1 MKKIIIAGISIILV
15 VAISI
20 TAFAVSGYLTTTRM
34 EETLAQIEGIGKEFL
49 KSTAKPS
56 AAEKVFSEALDND
69 DNTASEVKAGEYIQI
84 DFDELTS
91 VNTFVVKEKITTS
104 DNQKFHGN
112 VRDYRIEAWDGKNW
126 VRVYRND
133 LIEGYHQC
141 VLEQDVMTYSLRL
154 HIDKLDDGVSSASI
168 TTARAEYQAP
178 IKLDKEFSLTAFI
191 GDQSYWQDWDKIDSD
206 ILMSYDDIIMI
217 SNWQFDEKGELIV
230 SAAMGDNKPAGTIRS
245 FYKWDSETGE
255 ELSETFLQKYNA
267 LYDPS
272 IKEEDKPNRWMCLTA
287 LKEDPEVLTWD
298 DTFWDFDPMDYPG
311 EGKQPGMTDAYGDPA
326 VRKALVDNVI
336 AYVQKY
342 DFYGVDIDWEYPYGA
357 QQQENYYLLL
367 KELGT
372 ELHKIGKK
380 LSIDQLVTWCTLPY
394 EYYNDPAIDRIQL
407 MTYSHEGSGTDS
419 QHATYWDTCVNA
431 IERYSAAGVDLS
443 KIYLGIPYYGCGME
457 NSNSAGW
464 KDIIGRYYVMKQY
477 DRGINTYGGMSF
489 NGPNVLQDK
498 ALYTLQSKLG
508 GIMIWWIKN
517 DYSKDD
523 TSLTSGKY
531 HEELTLTYYL
541 RDAVDKF
548 SYVKKN
554 NN

>member
-1 MKKIIIAGISIILV
+1 MKKIIIASISIILV

-20 TAFAVSGYLTTTRM
+20 TAFAVSSYITTTRM
-34 EETLAQIEGIGKEFL
+34 EETLAQIEGVGKEFL
-49 KSTAKPS
+49 KSTAKPKS
-56 AAEKVFSEALDND
+56 AEKVFSEALDND
-69 DNTASEVKAGEYIQI
+69 DSTASAVKAGEYIQV

-91 VNTFVVKEKITTS
+91 VNTFVVKEEITTS
-104 DNQKFHGN
+104 DNKEFHGD
-112 VRDYRIEAWDGKNW
+112 VRDFKIEAWNGKEW

-141 VLEQDVMTYSLRL
+141 VLEQDVMTYALRL
-154 HIDKLDDGVSSASI
+154 HIDKLADGVSTAAI

-178 IKLDKEFSLTAFI
+178 IKRDEKFSLTAFI
-191 GDQSYWQDWDKIDSD
+191 GDQSFWQDWDKIDSD
-206 ILMSYDDIIMI
+206 ILMSYDDVIMI
-217 SNWQFDEKGELIV
+217 QNWQFDEKGELIV
-230 SAAMGDNKPAGTIRS
+230 SASVGENKRAGTIRTY
-245 FYKWDSETGE
+245 YKWDSKEGE
-255 ELSETFLQKYNA
+255 ELSETFIEKYNA

-272 IKEEDKPNRWMCLTA
+272 IKEEDKPNRWVCLTA
-287 LKEDPEVLTWD
+287 LKEDPAVMTWD
-298 DTFWDFDPMDYPG
+298 DTFWNFDPMDHPG

-380 LSIDQLVTWCTLPY
+380 LSIDQLPTWCTLPY
-394 EYYNDPAIDRIQL
+394 EYYADPVIDRIQI
-407 MTYSHEGSGTDS
+407 MAYSQEGSGTDR
-419 QHATYWDTCVNA
+419 QHNTFWDTCVNM

-443 KIYLGIPYYGCGME
+443 KIHLGVGYYGLGME
-457 NSNSAGW
+457 SSNSAGW
-464 KDIIGRYYVMKQY
+464 KDTVGRYYVMKQY
-477 DRGINTYGGMSF
+477 DRGVNVYGGMSF
-489 NGPNVLQDK
+489 NGPNALQDK
-498 ALYTLQSKLG
+498 ALYALQSKLG

-531 HEELTLTYYL
+531 HKELTLTYYL
-541 RDAVDKF
+541 RDTVDKF
-548 SYVKKN
+548 SYVANK
-554 NN
+554 